1 MTLELSRS
9 RPNVIKLQLGDLRWP
24 VDDRL
29 FERIVALVDDHAWR
43 KVKLDFAKVHFL
55 GGTGLGKIVS
65 LQKALKRREVRLVIQ
80 NVGRDIFDVFRVTG
94 LTTFLDIRPPASP
107 PM

>member
-29 FERIVALVDDHAWR
+29 FERILAVVDGHAWR
-43 KVKLDFAKVHFL
+43 KVKLDFAKVQFL
-55 GGTGLGKIVS
+55 GGSGLGKIVS
-65 LQKALKRREVRLVIQ
+65 LQQALKRKDVRLVIQ
-80 NVGRDIFDVFRVTG
+80 NVGRDIFEVFRVTG
-94 LTTFLDIRPPASP
+94 LTSFLDIRRPEMS
-107 PM
+107 